1 VGVTFG
7 VPLVGEAGVAAAN
20 QGIRPLVERLFAG
33 WSAERGRILAETI
46 HDVVLGD
53 GAEEVGRRAAAAA
66 RPELERARRA
76 LAACATECRRS

>member
-1 VGVTFG
+1 